1 MLTRFSFTYDDEF
14 DKDIHQLLQSTPE
27 KRRSERLRQLVRL
40 GLMAE
45 SSLSSAISVPASVQS
60 DSPSAVEDDDT
71 PSENKPGPESD
82 SGEPSQTRERRA
94 VRFQPPSS

>member
-14 DKDIHQLLQSTPE
+14 DKDIHEVLQSTPE

-45 SSLSSAISVPASVQS
+45 SSLSSAISVPASVRP
-60 DSPSAVEDDDT
+60 DSPSAVEDGET
-71 PSENKPGPESD
+71 SPED
-82 SGEPSQTRERRA
+82 EPSPEPASSEPSPTRERRA
-94 VRFQPPSS
+94 VRFQPPSP

>member
-14 DKDIHQLLQSTPE
+14 DQDIHQLLQSTPE

-45 SSLSSAISVPASVQS
+45 SSLSSVISVPASVRPE
-60 DSPSAVEDDDT
+60 SPSAAKNGVTSREEEQGQEPA
-71 PSENKPGPESD
+71 PSESSP
-82 SGEPSQTRERRA
+82 TRERRA
-94 VRFQPPSS
+94 VRFQPPTS